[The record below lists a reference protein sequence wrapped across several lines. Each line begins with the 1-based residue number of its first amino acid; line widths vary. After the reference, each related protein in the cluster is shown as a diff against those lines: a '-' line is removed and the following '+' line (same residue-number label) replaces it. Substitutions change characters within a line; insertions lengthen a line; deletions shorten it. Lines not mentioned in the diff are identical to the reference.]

1 MTKFVIR
8 GTDDKA
14 RAVLETS
21 LQAQKASFEAG
32 LNALFKTPAH
42 VTVTAVPA
50 AKAPAQPVAR
60 STPAATPPTGGRG
73 SLLGTNRE
81 RRFV

>member
-14 RAVLETS
+14 RAALETS

-32 LNALFKTPAH
+32 LKAMFKSPAP
-42 VTVTAVPA
+42 VTVTATPA
-50 AKAPAQPVAR
+50 AKAAAQPVVQQSAR
-60 STPAATPPTGGRG
+60 TGW
-73 SLLGTNRE
+73 SLDTDRN
-81 RRFV
+81 RRFKH